1 MGGPKNPDT
10 GRAGTILQ
18 SGGMAALREGRL
30 TSEACSSCDFDL
42 TRVIKEGGR
51 CCVNCGAQIPGK
63 ETTVHVDLGAPGP
76 GAAPPAPVRPTAP
89 SPAPHL
95 PQRAGNPVW
104 ELSAYPRSG
113 TIMELQKNGW
123 GHYAA
128 ILFLALTLI
137 ALLAV
142 TFVIIREKMAT
153 PVSDAGSAPLQD
165 VNIALPP
172 TD

>member
-1 MGGPKNPDT
+1 M
-10 GRAGTILQ
+10 
-18 SGGMAALREGRL
+18 
-30 TSEACSSCDFDL
+30 
-42 TRVIKEGGR
+42 
-51 CCVNCGAQIPGK
+51 
-63 ETTVHVDLGAPGP
+63 HVDLGAPGP